1 MKVEEWTA
9 IPIPYG
15 FSDMKLLGNVK
26 HEIAA

>member
-15 FSDMKLLGNVK
+15 FSDIKLSGNIK
-26 HEIAA
+26 HEINA